1 MGLKK
6 LIIFT
11 FTAAAITLFGGCS
24 KNSDGKGET
33 GTVMLNTIDGKKLE
47 VVYSEGQIKKFKDL
61 NISGYDNKI
70 VFLDFFSTS
79 CGPCRDEIPHLVNLQ
94 EKYKDDFAV
103 IGILVENKTLEEI
116 KDFAQLFQINY
127 QVTDAGKDYVMTDLV
142 GGVRGIPAMFMF
154 DKSGKYFTHY
164 IGAVPQAMIE
174 NDIKKIL
181 AK

>member
-11 FTAAAITLFGGCS
+11 AVAFTLFSGCS
-24 KNSDGKGET
+24 KNSDGKNGET
-33 GTVMLNTIDGKKLE
+33 GSVLLNTIDGNKLE
-47 VVYSEGQIKKFKDL
+47 VVYSEGHIKKFKDL

-103 IGILVENKTLEEI
+103 IGVLVENKTLDQI
-116 KDFAQLFQINY
+116 KDFVQLFNINY
-127 QVTDAGKDYVMTDLV
+127 QVTDAGKEYIMTDLV

>member
-11 FTAAAITLFGGCS
+11 ALAFTLFSGCS
-24 KNSDGKGET
+24 KNSDGADGQSGSVT
-33 GTVMLNTIDGKKLE
+33 LNTIDGKTLE
-47 VVYSEGQIKKFKDL
+47 VAYSEGRIKKFKDL
-61 NISGYDNKI
+61 NISGYENKI
-70 VFLDFFSTS
+70 IFLDFFSTS

-103 IGILVENKTLEEI
+103 IGILVENKTLDQI
-116 KDFAQLFQINY
+116 KDFAQLFNINY
-127 QVTDAGKDYVMTDLV
+127 QVTDAGKEYIMTDLV

-181 AK
+181 AQ